1 MNECDV
7 CLESFFQLV
16 EEKDKL
22 KVENSNLRNK
32 IRDLNNKNMIVKKTF
47 YNATMTSENPY
58 AGSTGEYSLTYIF
71 TGDLEDLQKV
81 TKIFDKLLD
90 R

>member
-1 MNECDV
+1 MNEFLLQDMK
-7 CLESFFQLV
+7 E
-16 EEKDKL
+16 L
-22 KVENSNLRNK
+22 KAENSDLRNK
-32 IRDLNNKNMIVKKTF
+32 IRDLNNKNVAIKKTF
-47 YNATMTSENPY
+47 YNATMTSDNPY
-58 AGSTGEYSLTYIF
+58 TGSIGSYALTYIF

>member
-1 MNECDV
+1 MNKYDV
-7 CLESFFQLV
+7 YLESFIQLTK
-16 EEKDKL
+16 ENDKL
-22 KVENSNLRNK
+22 KIENSNLKNK
-32 IRDLNNKNMIVKKTF
+32 IRDLNNKNVTVKKTF
-47 YNATMTSENPY
+47 YNATMTSDNPY
-58 AGSTGEYSLTYIF
+58 AGSIGSYALTYIF